1 MVILPIPLNNANLFV
16 KAFHRHHDKVV
27 GHKASFGLYAEEPL
41 PLNPSKLVGVA
52 IVGRPL
58 ARKIDHSIYCEV
70 VRCCVLPN
78 IKNGCSMLYGHC
90 KRWAKANGYR
100 KVITYTLAS
109 EPGTSLRASGFTKIS
124 LVKGASWSHPSRK
137 NERYDRGKGIIQDK
151 IKWEIELKPLP
162 KKSTRRLNPM
172 GFWYTDSEDKLA
184 KDVQREATKRER
196 VITTTNQLRSIG
208 AKGCAACPLD
218 KAKLHHGKMLPTG
231 SKRPLVYILGE
242 APGAAEDE
250 QGEQFV
256 DKAGKTLRNEI
267 PDKYLNKVRWNNTI
281 RCRPTEGKVNRAPDP
296 IELECC
302 RGLQAKD
309 IEETKPRAIFG
320 FGDVPLKW
328 VAQKP
333 GLALT
338 SWRGRRFPVQFG
350 SHSCWYY
357 PMLHPSYINRVLEI
371 KEHKGPEIAQVFKWD
386 LERAFAEVF
395 DGELPEPNVEQ
406 KEERLKGIASLF
418 RPDRK
423 TLTGIFKEM
432 SSWEEMGFDIE
443 TNALRPYFPERRILS
458 LSFSNYTYTYAF
470 PYAHPECN
478 WGKDAKWLR
487 GAVREF
493 LLHSGRKWAHN
504 LNFEMEW
511 CAEEFGEDVLR
522 ETEWGDT
529 MAQAYVLD
537 EREGAKALGDLTLL
551 HMGFDVKAESSINT
565 KNMMAEPLSKILPY
579 NGMDAKYCYALS
591 MIQGQ
596 LLEADGLQEVYEEQ
610 ARRSPTLVMTQRIG
624 LVPNEPE
631 VKRLEAEWTKKGEV
645 AVKKLMAH
653 PDEIAYMAKGHK
665 FVPTAPADVG
675 RFLQSKFP
683 GRVDN
688 SQEETLSA
696 LKYAPAN
703 AVLEMRRANK
713 LLSTYLTPYRQGG
726 KAVHPDGLVHTSYNH
741 CKVATRRLSS
751 EDPNVQNVERRKTPE
766 ARIIIASPSGKWML
780 KPDYGQLEARVI
792 AMASKDKNLVAQTWA
807 GKDIHGVW
815 TLRLGKKLNKEGVE
829 RDAESRTGAFKDY
842 RDRIK
847 NEWTFPL
854 FFGASATN
862 IARSLEPV
870 PGITWEMNN
879 KGYPSALPWFR
890 DTVDA
895 FWSEYLGVKQWQE
908 YVREF
913 YGEHGYVELLTGF
926 RRHGPLS
933 WNEIINTPIQG
944 SACDIVMD
952 GMNRLSEK
960 AYVEDRPEFQPVLNC
975 HDELDAYLPDDDRL
989 EETVKEYA
997 CQMCMCEFDWIN
1009 VPLVVEI
1016 SIGKDW
1022 YNQEDVGVYSSKDWG
1037 HTEKVSIS
1045 AALKRR
1051 K

>member
-1 MVILPIPLNNANLFV
+1 
-16 KAFHRHHDKVV
+16 
-27 GHKASFGLYAEEPL
+27 
-41 PLNPSKLVGVA
+41 
-52 IVGRPL
+52 
-58 ARKIDHSIYCEV
+58 
-70 VRCCVLPN
+70 
-78 IKNGCSMLYGHC
+78 
-90 KRWAKANGYR
+90 
-100 KVITYTLAS
+100 
-109 EPGTSLRASGFTKIS
+109 
-124 LVKGASWSHPSRK
+124 
-137 NERYDRGKGIIQDK
+137 
-151 IKWEIELKPLP
+151 
-162 KKSTRRLNPM
+162 M
-172 GFWYTDSEDKLA
+172 GFWYTDDESKLA
-184 KDVQREATKRER
+184 KDAAREATKRER

-208 AKGCAACPLD
+208 ARGCAACPLD

-357 PMLHPSYINRVLEI
+357 PMLHPSYINQVVDI
-371 KEHKGPEIAQVFKWD
+371 KLHKAQEIAQVFKWD

-395 DGELPEPNVEQ
+395 DGELPEPHVEQ
-406 KEERLKGIASLF
+406 KEERLKRI
-418 RPDRK
+418 D
-423 TLTGIFKEM
+423 TLAAIDLPRLTAMLKEA

-458 LSFSNYTYTYAF
+458 MAFSNYDDTIAFTYQ
-470 PYAHPECN
+470 HPECD
-478 WGKDAKWLR
+478 WGPTNLKRVRKM
-487 GAVREF
+487 VREF
-493 LLHSGRKWAHN
+493 LLHSGRKWTHN

-591 MIQGQ
+591 IMQGQ
-596 LLEADGLQEVYEEQ
+596 LLEAEGLQGVYEEQ

-653 PDEIAYMAKGHK
+653 PDVIAYMAKGHK

-683 GRVDN
+683 GRIDN

-696 LKYAPAN
+696 LHYAPAN

-741 CKVATRRLSS
+741 CKTSTRRLSS
-751 EDPNVQNVERRKTPE
+751 EDPNSQNIPRRKTPE
-766 ARIIIASPSGKWML
+766 ARIIIAAWKDKWML

-792 AMASKDKNLVAQTWA
+792 AMASKDKNLVKALWE
-807 GKDIHGVW
+807 GYDIHGDW
-815 TLRLGKKLNKEGVE
+815 TFRLGKKLNPEAAADK
-829 RDAESRTGAFKDY
+829 TKKGAYKQY
-842 RDRIK
+842 RDVVK
-847 NEWTFPL
+847 NKWTFPL
-854 FFGASATN
+854 FFGASINSVAAYLGTD
-862 IARSLEPV
+862 A
-870 PGITWEMNN
+870 
-879 KGYPSALPWFR
+879 
-890 DTVDA
+890 DTIRPEVKE
-895 FWSEYLGVKQWQE
+895 FWREYQGVKQWQE
-908 YVREF
+908 ETKEF

-989 EETVKEYA
+989 EETIKAYA
-997 CQMCMCEFDWIN
+997 HEMCMCEFDWIN